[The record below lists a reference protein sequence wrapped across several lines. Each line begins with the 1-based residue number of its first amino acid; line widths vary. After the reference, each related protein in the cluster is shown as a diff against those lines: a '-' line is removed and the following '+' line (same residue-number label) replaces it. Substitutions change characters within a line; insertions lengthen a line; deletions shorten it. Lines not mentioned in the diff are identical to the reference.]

1 MRGRARCFLGPASRA
16 AAGEAAAG
24 GAAAEAAEAGAGTG
38 LPCTQLPR
46 AAPGCF
52 ADASASRS
60 LGLFCFGSGWCAPE
74 AVALLCF
81 LPPRWA
87 RTSSALSRLN
97 VSAEPQR
104 VHHRWGAP
112 FGVVNGMSTGASA
125 AGAGC
130 LPFTSASETAPSA
143 PSIEGL
149 ERLLLGAA
157 GSGAPSAGCCSA
169 LSRSCLVSGRRSP
182 PPSPPSPALPL
193 ALFAA
198 HVLLDASA
206 TLAAR
211 TSGGSAAGS
220 ACVSA
225 AEIAGQNGGPSG
237 PRTSVRNSPS
247 GNKARPARSRMAP
260 QNMPVGV
267 ARGRGSGEEGQAYA
281 RWRDRR

>member
-1 MRGRARCFLGPASRA
+1 MVGAAAAAGTAVVVGEGAAGAEAGRMRGRARCFLGPASRA

-112 FGVVNGMSTGASA
+112 FGVVNGMSTSASVPPAATTLRVGSAVFGGRYA
-125 AGAGC
+125 AGVPEA
-130 LPFTSASETAPSA
+130 TAEVA
-143 PSIEGL
+143 E
-149 ERLLLGAA
+149 EAA
-157 GSGAPSAGCCSA
+157 AV
-169 LSRSCLVSGRRSP
+169 LS
-182 PPSPPSPALPL
+182 
-193 ALFAA
+193 
-198 HVLLDASA
+198 
-206 TLAAR
+206 LAAR
-211 TSGGSAAGS
+211 LL
-220 ACVSA
+220 
-225 AEIAGQNGGPSG
+225 
-237 PRTSVRNSPS
+237 
-247 GNKARPARSRMAP
+247 
-260 QNMPVGV
+260 
-267 ARGRGSGEEGQAYA
+267 
-281 RWRDRR
+281 